1 MASAQVMQNSAAG
14 SSRKQGHLEAG
25 KRRLEEFRKKKA
37 EGKAKKA
44 VSTGQLLS
52 SDIDHLDKLPQ
63 DRGNV
68 NDRATSDPD
77 NNTTIELTRANTG
90 SEINAVGS
98 STSTKSVLSNVTEAV
113 SINHDGTS
121 HSGLQSKEQSRD
133 DGAGSY
139 KNFQLTRLMDDYY
152 SQGWDKN
159 HLHSERD
166 PERKVSDKSVMRQG
180 NVHSVYPNSKF
191 DVKDNNSTL
200 YSGDGLQEDKEQDK
214 FEIVQSNPFYV
225 PDKQSGFRST
235 GSFSNISLE
244 ETASTSYEDT
254 YALQQ
259 RRPDTKNHDGAKGLS
274 GGGKLTNDLT
284 SHRQDINSEHWRFAE
299 SPVDSASTLK
309 SSSTQFPSSSST
321 SVPTATWRARPSFL
335 DFLNVPRPSSVSHSS
350 FSEPANTEPTV
361 PFSSSKF
368 YGAEVQ
374 QLPSHKSDDKYFQ
387 GDASLAGPH
396 SFGRKES
403 DLNFSASKSED
414 KLRKEVVDG
423 DRKGMKD
430 FSSSTKDEDFAAL
443 EQYTEQLRI
452 LKTE

>member
-68 NDRATSDPD
+68 NDRATCDPD

-90 SEINAVGS
+90 SEMNAVGS

-225 PDKQSGFRST
+225 PDKRSGFRST

-259 RRPDTKNHDGAKGLS
+259 RRPDTKNHDGAKALS

-284 SHRQDINSEHWRFAE
+284 SHHHDINSEHWRFAE

-309 SSSTQFPSSSST
+309 
-321 SVPTATWRARPSFL
+321 ALLLNFL
-335 DFLNVPRPSSVSHSS
+335 PHLPPL
-350 FSEPANTEPTV
+350 
-361 PFSSSKF
+361 SKF

-387 GDASLAGPH
+387 GDASLASPH